1 MSNETLGEIID
12 RAFGERAA
20 PNGSLVKGSQI
31 EAQQV
36 QDFFAGKTWRKVTL
50 EALQKEYVGDGSAC
64 LWFMAPLVAAYYLPA
79 YLMITAVAYAEA
91 DAISA
96 EFVIKLRRVA
106 EGEDSDFAKALKLL
120 SDEQNFAVSL
130 VLKQVATQYEA
141 TGPIKDASL
150 ALALKWERYLT
161 SSRNT
166 KGG

>member
-1 MSNETLGEIID
+1 MVGGHLCRPSLGEIID
-12 RAFGERAA
+12 RVFGESAV

-64 LWFMAPLVAAYYLPA
+64 LWFMVPLVAAYYLPA
-79 YLMITAVAYAEA
+79 YLKITALEYAEA

-106 EGEDSDFAKALKLL
+106 EGEDNDFAKALKSLN
-120 SDEQNFAVSL
+120 DEQNCAIAL

-141 TGPIKDASL
+141 AGPIKDASV
-150 ALALKWERYLT
+150 ALALKWDRYLV
-161 SSRNT
+161 
-166 KGG
+166 GA